1 MKIPN
6 MKKNTQIVLKDASS
20 DLQRVC
26 ELKTGMSKNYQEILN
41 DLNEL
46 LKSSP

>member
-1 MKIPN
+1 
-6 MKKNTQIVLKDASS
+6 MKKNIKVVLKDASS

-26 ELKTGMSKNYQEILN
+26 KLKTGMSKNYQEILD